1 MKNVKY
7 HFSNYITENSQFLN
21 KLAKT
26 KSDKVRHALILRA
39 TPDQILSIVEICH
52 NILKSNFV
60 LTDRQRKRLASFAD
74 FYRGIARSKTERTA
88 RNRIQEGGQ
97 LAIAALLAPVLS
109 EIAGNLLNKVLH
121 K

>member
-1 MKNVKY
+1 MTQY
-7 HFSNYITENSQFLN
+7 HFSKYITGNVHFLN
-21 KLAKT
+21 RLAKT
-26 KSDKVRHALILRA
+26 KSDKIRHTLLLKA

-60 LTDRQRKRLASFAD
+60 LTSKQRKRLAGFAD

-88 RNRIQEGGQ
+88 RQRIQEGGQ

-109 EIAGNLLNKVLH
+109 EIAQSLLEKVLH